1 MSGDKGGPLDRL
13 QLQAEVDKA
22 FELYDEDNSGTLDTE
37 EARKYL
43 MDWMKRNAKD
53 EEALD
58 IKFEDIDENGDGEI
72 DKAELL
78 QFLIDQRMLHSEVF

>member
-1 MSGDKGGPLDRL
+1 
-13 QLQAEVDKA
+13 
-22 FELYDEDNSGTLDTE
+22 
-37 EARKYL
+37 
-43 MDWMKRNAKD
+43 MDWMRRNAKK